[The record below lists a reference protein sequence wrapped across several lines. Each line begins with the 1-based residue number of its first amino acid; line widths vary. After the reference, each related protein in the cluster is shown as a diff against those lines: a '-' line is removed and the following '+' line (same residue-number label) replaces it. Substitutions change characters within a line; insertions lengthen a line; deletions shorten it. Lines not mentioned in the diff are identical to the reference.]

1 MDLHANMNC
10 IEVWSRVLFFETP
23 GHQFEL
29 GKKCQSINKMTDRR
43 RVASTFP
50 VYKMST

>member
-10 IEVWSRVLFFETP
+10 IEVWSRVLGFETP
-23 GHQFEL
+23 GRQFEL
-29 GKKCQSINKMTDRR
+29 AKKCQSINKMTDRR
-43 RVASTFP
+43 RVASTCP